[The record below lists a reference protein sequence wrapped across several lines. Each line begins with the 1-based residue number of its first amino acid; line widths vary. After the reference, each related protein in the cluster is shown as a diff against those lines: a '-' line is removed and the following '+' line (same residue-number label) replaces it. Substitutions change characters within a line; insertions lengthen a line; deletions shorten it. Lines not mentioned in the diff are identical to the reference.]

1 MSKVEKLLK
10 DVSPLRDLLTTTGS
24 IFLVIDD
31 GGESHGI
38 FLVIGDWFDPNRK
51 YEGLEIGG
59 AEACKCTFERQ
70 ECGELSFPAVFTR
83 LGIVISDHR
92 IVNLF
97 RWICIHE
104 RHLAARECRVYAG
117 AVKAMINSNELISG
131 KMRFAVIHLGW
142 PVYQ

>member
-59 AEACKCTFERQ
+59 AEACKCRENYKN
-70 ECGELSFPAVFTR
+70 
-83 LGIVISDHR
+83 LGIGEVEFPSTIGSQ
-92 IVNLF
+92 N
-97 RWICIHE
+97 
-104 RHLAARECRVYAG
+104 
-117 AVKAMINSNELISG
+117 
-131 KMRFAVIHLGW
+131 
-142 PVYQ
+142 